1 MVDVFVSYKR
11 EERERCEYIVRRLR
25 ALELDVWF
33 DARLTSGMSF
43 DREIETTLR
52 DAKVV
57 LVLWSPRSV
66 ESEWYEMRPR
76 LEKRGKNSQLCK
88 LRYANFPSLSP
99 RLTTRPSTSRI
110 LGTTIRV
117 GTSC

>member
-11 EERERCEYIVRRLR
+11 EERERCECIVRRLR

-57 LVLWSPRSV
+57 LVL
-66 ESEWYEMRPR
+66 RP
-76 LEKRGKNSQLCK
+76 SD
-88 LRYANFPSLSP
+88 YDSLS
-99 RLTTRPSTSRI
+99 
-110 LGTTIRV
+110 V
-117 GTSC
+117 GVG